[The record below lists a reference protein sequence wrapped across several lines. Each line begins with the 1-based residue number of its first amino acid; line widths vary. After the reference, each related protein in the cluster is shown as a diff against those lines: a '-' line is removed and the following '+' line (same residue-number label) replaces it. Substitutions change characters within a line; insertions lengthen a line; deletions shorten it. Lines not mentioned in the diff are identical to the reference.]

1 MSAYVVEDKVINQIV
16 DALACARLRENV
28 LTETGCNLAVTEDRA
43 KLGQSMFELN
53 CTAVEQRYGKGEAAS
68 FRTLDYTYQRSMPP
82 TLIQAYKSLGC
93 WMYQCSEGDV
103 PETPLFKTMEKL
115 HGEMAHEIVRQL
127 PAYDRAAW

>member
-68 FRTLDYTYQRSMPP
+68 FRTLDYSYRASMPP
-82 TLIQAYKSLGC
+82 TLIQA
-93 WMYQCSEGDV
+93 
-103 PETPLFKTMEKL
+103 
-115 HGEMAHEIVRQL
+115 
-127 PAYDRAAW
+127 